1 MKTSSS
7 RVTDDRWANSAP
19 SGRDSSFQPQP
30 SKLPCAESATSIR
43 SVSAKMS
50 TVTSIKTQ
58 RPVPGQRSDR
68 GLIDTSVAI
77 VLEAIDRSRLPAEI
91 AISALTLAELTSG
104 PFASRSESDRA
115 RRQDHLQRIEA
126 GLECL
131 DFDSACARAYG
142 QIFSATRGIGRK
154 ARGARAIDLMIAAT
168 ARAHDLRLFT
178 LNASD
183 LLGLDGLVEIVDLG

>member
-1 MKTSSS
+1 
-7 RVTDDRWANSAP
+7 
-19 SGRDSSFQPQP
+19 
-30 SKLPCAESATSIR
+30 
-43 SVSAKMS
+43 MS
-50 TVTSIKTQ
+50 TVTSIRTQ
-58 RPVPGQRSDR
+58 RLVPGPTSDQ

-77 VLEAIDRSRLPAEI
+77 VLETTDRSRLPAEI
-91 AISALTLAELTSG
+91 AISALTLAELSSG
-104 PFASRSESDRA
+104 PYAASSESERA

-142 QIFSATRGIGRK
+142 QIFSAIGRVGRK

-168 ARAHDLRLFT
+168 ARAHGLRIYT

-183 LLGLDGLVEIVDLG
+183 LCGLEHLVEIVDLG